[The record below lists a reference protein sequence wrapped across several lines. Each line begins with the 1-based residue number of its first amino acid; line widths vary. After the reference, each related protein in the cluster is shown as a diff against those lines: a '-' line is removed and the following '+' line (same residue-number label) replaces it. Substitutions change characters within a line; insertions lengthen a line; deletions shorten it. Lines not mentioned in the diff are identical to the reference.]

1 MNTLSAKARS
11 LVTFIKR
18 LGTDVRGED
27 ETHQSLGISRMGKVA
42 IVAVALGG
50 TAATMAAVNNNSA
63 SAASNTSQKINSVT
77 GAAATAAA
85 TVAPAFAPPSK

>member
-1 MNTLSAKARS
+1 MNTFSTKAAA

-18 LGTDVRGED
+18 LGRDVRGED

-77 GAAATAAA
+77 GAGATAAP
-85 TVAPAFAPPSK
+85 TVAPAFAAPGR